1 MVVSARVGFSGPRL
15 TPPATDPASFVM
27 NSRFSKIVEALIGL
41 IRSSVNEDWIQACEI
56 GPETRFSQDL
66 EMESIEM
73 VMLAAAIQRHYGG
86 SLAIVDWLSGRSLD
100 DLVALSVGDLAR
112 HIDQTLPPEA

>member
-1 MVVSARVGFSGPRL
+1 
-15 TPPATDPASFVM
+15 M
-27 NSRFSKIVEALIGL
+27 NSRFAEIVETLIGH
-41 IRSSVNEDWIQACEI
+41 IRRSVAEDWIQTYEI

-73 VMLAAAIQRHYGG
+73 VMLAATIQRHYGG
-86 SLAIVDWLSGRSLD
+86 RLAIVDWLSGRSLE

-112 HIDQTLPPEA
+112 HIDETLPSEA